1 MRYGVL
7 GTGSVGQTIAS
18 RLVELGHEVCM
29 GSRSADNPA
38 ALAWARGA
46 GDAASNGTFA
56 QAAAYGEALVN
67 GTSGL
72 HSLAALRAAGE
83 EHLAGKVVVD
93 VANALDFSQ
102 GGPPRVALPPEG
114 SVGAQLQ
121 AAFPAARVVKALNTV
136 NAAVMMA
143 PARLPGTHCVF
154 LSGRDTAAK
163 QQVRALLLEIGWQP
177 EGIVDLGGIETAGG
191 PELYMPLWLSLMAA
205 GGSSLF
211 NIAVV
216 R

>member
-7 GTGSVGQTIAS
+7 GTGNVGQTIAS

-29 GSRSADNPA
+29 GSRSEDNPG

-46 GDAASNGTFA
+46 GDAASQGTFG
-56 QAAAYGEALVN
+56 QAAAFGEALVN
-67 GTSGL
+67 STSGL
-72 HSLAALRAAGE
+72 HSLAALRSAGE

-102 GGPPRVALPPEG
+102 GGPGVALPPEG

-121 AAFPAARVVKALNTV
+121 AAFPAARVVKSLNTV
-136 NAAVMMA
+136 NAEVMMA

-154 LSGRDTAAK
+154 LSGEDAAAK
-163 QQVRALLLEIGWQP
+163 QQVRALLQEIGWQP
-177 EGIVDLGGIETAGG
+177 EGIVDLGGIETARG

-205 GGSSLF
+205 GGSPLF